1 MAVADEVTQQ
11 YAAAMEEAIASA
23 SKAEAETNRLKRKYE
38 PDEPEVLMDKILQMC
53 DDNSMFYM
61 RVQILTGAKM
71 TLTLIRPTRNNGN
84 VPDYTFRPHLTTHCD
99 TQEYFERF
107 GMWQV
112 YVGDGGDEH
121 NLLVT
126 FDHKGVRIRP
136 IRIPSE
142 DLTYSGDLR
151 ISALSLEDAPEFAL
165 THADDA

>member
-1 MAVADEVTQQ
+1 
-11 YAAAMEEAIASA
+11 MEEAIES
-23 SKAEAETNRLKRKYE
+23 STKAEAEANRLKRKYE

-61 RVQILTGAKM
+61 RVRILTGAKM
-71 TLTLIRPTRNNGN
+71 TLTLIRHKRDYGD
-84 VPDYTFRPHLTTHCD
+84 VPDYTFRPADPIWCD
-99 TQEYFERF
+99 HQEYFKEF

-112 YVGDGGDEH
+112 YVGDGTNRH
-121 NLLVT
+121 KMLVT

-151 ISALSLEDAPEFAL
+151 ISALSLKDAPEFAL

>member
-1 MAVADEVTQQ
+1 MADEVTEE
-11 YAAAMEEAIASA
+11 YATAMEEAIESA
-23 SKAEAETNRLKRKYE
+23 TKAEAEANRLKRKYE
-38 PDEPEVLMDKILQMC
+38 PDESEVLMDKILQMC

-61 RVQILTGAKM
+61 RVRILTGAKM
-71 TLTLIRPTRNNGN
+71 TLTLIRPTR
-84 VPDYTFRPHLTTHCD
+84 DYGDVREYKFRPADPIWCD
-99 TQEYFERF
+99 HQEYFKEF

-112 YVGDGGDEH
+112 YVGDGTDGH

-151 ISALSLEDAPEFAL
+151 ISALKDAPEFAL